1 MNLLEEHPISCPYCG
16 ESFTVLIDCSYP
28 EQSYTED
35 CQVCCQ
41 PMILDVVV
49 DEGDQVNVFARR
61 EDE

>member
-1 MNLLEEHPISCPYCG
+1 MNLLDEHPISCPYCG
-16 ESFTVLIDCSYP
+16 EFITILIDCSIA

-41 PMILDVVV
+41 PIVMDVTVEADNISV
-49 DEGDQVNVFARR
+49 YARR